1 MCCSSTTAIQRIEA
15 PGQHSRL
22 AVITPNKKQTLKHM
36 VPLDET
42 PQSLGRKCCISN
54 FPSGLEAPVSLLVFH
69 LSRFY
74 CITLDRGADSCLYC
88 VSIYFLSTQLSLQ
101 PYVPHHVAETHSC
114 SKSLNPLALDR
125 NHKRWRYTAASE
137 RTLRVHCNGGW
148 SIKSESLFVYLY
160 VLRRIWDLVNPWRWT
175 VEIIKQKRL
184 KKLLWLLK

>member
-1 MCCSSTTAIQRIEA
+1 MCRSSTTAIQRIEA

-125 NHKRWRYTAASE
+125 NHKR
-137 RTLRVHCNGGW
+137 
-148 SIKSESLFVYLY
+148 
-160 VLRRIWDLVNPWRWT
+160 
-175 VEIIKQKRL
+175 
-184 KKLLWLLK
+184 